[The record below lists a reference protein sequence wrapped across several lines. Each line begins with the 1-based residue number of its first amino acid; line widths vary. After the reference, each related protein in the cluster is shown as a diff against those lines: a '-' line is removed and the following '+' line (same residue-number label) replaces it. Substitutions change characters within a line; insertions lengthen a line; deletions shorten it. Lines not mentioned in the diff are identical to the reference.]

1 MITLQEEHK
10 MTVREACK
18 LIKIYAEEGSR
29 INSINISADGNIK
42 KFCPDIGIEMAA
54 YGDFVISEIGISED
68 GVELTIKREFVRA
81 TPTA

>member
-1 MITLQEEHK
+1 

-29 INSINISADGNIK
+29 IHSINISADGNIK

-54 YGDFVISEIGISED
+54 YGDFVLSEIGISED

>member
-1 MITLQEEHK
+1 MITLQEEQK

-18 LIKIYAEEGSR
+18 LIKIYAEEGSP
-29 INSINISADGNIK
+29 IQYFGISADGCRKEFFPEN
-42 KFCPDIGIEMAA
+42 GIEMAA
-54 YGDFVISEIGISED
+54 YGDFVISEIGISEE

>member
-1 MITLQEEHK
+1 

-29 INSINISADGNIK
+29 INSISISADGNIK
-42 KFCPDIGIEMAA
+42 KFFPDIGIEMAA

-68 GVELTIKREFVRA
+68 GVELVIKREFVRA
-81 TPTA
+81 TPTD

>member
-1 MITLQEEHK
+1 

-18 LIKIYAEEGSR
+18 LIKIYAEEGSH

-54 YGDFVISEIGISED
+54 YGDFVISEIGVSED